1 MPDDNGSAGY
11 RLDDEE
17 RSIVGDCLAKERLS
31 LTRDRFE
38 CLVAAIGASMA
49 HFRAMAREST
59 FRDAHDALREM
70 WELSHDDDPQIG
82 VLRARLKNL
91 PRDAIEELGRRA
103 PTVIRRLFCT
113 GIGDDPFDPPER
125 NYARFLEWAERAEG
139 QSLVTALRVM
149 TATGAKM
156 VQGRSRGAGKRSSL
170 RQEPQILGVIRGTGA
185 ASNHGGRP
193 RNEGHQ
199 SLVMRL
205 ALAWFTA
212 TNESPKPGRSDKSGF
227 GDLVHS
233 VFQWLDQPQDSA
245 GYALRQFWGVLQRR
259 KRQEP
264 LKDFLTRH
272 GSKF

>member
-1 MPDDNGSAGY
+1 MTIHKSACSGHVSRICPETRSKSLAAAHPRLYGGCFAPGSVMN
-11 RLDDEE
+11 L
-17 RSIVGDCLAKERLS
+17 LS
-31 LTRDRFE
+31 
-38 CLVAAIGASMA
+38 
-49 HFRAMAREST
+49 
-59 FRDAHDALREM
+59 
-70 WELSHDDDPQIG
+70 
-82 VLRARLKNL
+82 
-91 PRDAIEELGRRA
+91 
-103 PTVIRRLFCT
+103 
-113 GIGDDPFDPPER
+113 PER

-233 VFQWLDQPQDSA
+233 VF
-245 GYALRQFWGVLQRR
+245 
-259 KRQEP
+259 
-264 LKDFLTRH
+264 
-272 GSKF
+272 